1 MKRLMLFWVCF
12 LIGGMVLLRA
22 QTGQPIK
29 KVAILEVVDRDNAVN
44 YGVKLLL
51 RTTLAKA
58 ITQTRGYEGYDRVD
72 MGAIQG
78 EQDFQRTG
86 MVSDAEIRKLGEMTG
101 AAYVLVAEAA
111 KLDES
116 LIIVTAKILD
126 VETAKLEKTDY
137 EQMGINA
144 RDMAE
149 ACRKLA
155 NRLLSMSS
163 DVQSSVRKEKTTSM
177 ADVKIDEA
185 STSFVPKG
193 EIIYKGGKF
202 CEIDSYGF
210 ARPIGEANTKLY
222 MGDLYN
228 DYRKAKTTRGFGIF
242 FMTAGSSLCVTGA
255 SMLLCYF
262 LWTGDETYY
271 DGLSHHEHHFGRWGK
286 KPFYNDNHNPHYCRD
301 KYTYEVFVAGVAMA
315 SVGIVL
321 TAVGAPIYAI
331 PNKKLARLLEI
342 ANDQNSTPPYK
353 TACAFDFNTQQG
365 IGCCFHF

>member
-1 MKRLMLFWVCF
+1 MLFLVCF
-12 LIGGMVLLRA
+12 LIGGMALLRA
-22 QTGQPIK
+22 QTEQPAK

-51 RTTLAKA
+51 RTSLAKA

-163 DVQSSVRKEKTTSM
+163 DVQSSVKKEKTMSM
-177 ADVKIDEA
+177 ADVKIDEV

-193 EIIYKGGKF
+193 EIIYKGVKF

-242 FMTAGSSLCVTGA
+242 FMTAGSSLCVTGV
-255 SMLLCYF
+255 SLLLCYF
-262 LWTGDETYY
+262 FDKSSIMFHEPYESYGYSAPSAYY
-271 DGLSHHEHHFGRWGK
+271 YRYGW
-286 KPFYNDNHNPHYCRD
+286 NDD
-301 KYTYEVFVAGVAMA
+301 TFALGVSLV
-315 SVGIVL
+315 SVGVVL
-321 TAVGAPIYAI
+321 TVVGVPMYAI
-331 PNKKLARLLEI
+331 PNKKLTRLLEI
-342 ANDQNSTPPYK
+342 AQEQNSTQPYR
-353 TACAFDFNTQQG
+353 TACTFDFNTQYG
-365 IGCCFHF
+365 VGFCLHF

>member
-1 MKRLMLFWVCF
+1 MRRLMLLGIC
-12 LIGGMVLLRA
+12 LLMGQPWLWA
-22 QTGQPIK
+22 QTGQSVK

-51 RTTLAKA
+51 RTSLAKA

-144 RDMAE
+144 KDMAE

-163 DVQSSVRKEKTTSM
+163 EVQSNGVRKEKTMSM
-177 ADVKIDEA
+177 ADVKMDEVP
-185 STSFVPKG
+185 TSFVPKG

-202 CEIDSYGF
+202 CELDAYGF

-242 FMTAGSSLCVTGA
+242 FMTAGSGFCLTGA
-255 SMLLCYF
+255 SLILCYF
-262 LWTGDETYY
+262 FDKSDIMFKPCGSYGFYGQYEAYY
-271 DGLSHHEHHFGRWGK
+271 YKYEWNDDMFALGLAF
-286 KPFYNDNHNPHYCRD
+286 
-301 KYTYEVFVAGVAMA
+301 A
-315 SVGIVL
+315 SVGVVL
-321 TAVGAPIYAI
+321 TVVGAPMYAI
-331 PNKKLARLLEI
+331 PNKKLTRILEV
-342 ANDQNSTPPYK
+342 AQEQNITKPYK
-353 TACAFDFNTQQG
+353 TACTLDFNTQQG
-365 IGCCFHF
+365 VGVCLHF